1 MSRRPNIYAP
11 EKHTTNQNP
20 KSVPRDKLYAGIAQ
34 NGKKMLL
41 IGDLKTT
48 LEYLKKKN
56 TIKHA
61 RKCKNECQI
70 VQ

>member
-20 KSVPRDKLYAGIAQ
+20 KSVPRDKRYAGIAQ

-48 LEYLKKKN
+48 IKDLKKK
-56 TIKHA
+56 TL
-61 RKCKNECQI
+61 
-70 VQ
+70 

>member
-11 EKHTTNQNP
+11 EKHTTNQNL
-20 KSVPRDKLYAGIAQ
+20 KSVPRDKRYAGIAQ

-48 LEYLKKKN
+48 LEDLKKK
-56 TIKHA
+56 THYKT
-61 RKCKNECQI
+61 RS
-70 VQ
+70 